1 MNSPRWKKLLRDLQA
16 ARGRMAMMVAA
27 IAVSIF
33 GVGTILSAYT
43 ILTREISRNYL
54 GTNPATA
61 FLELD
66 SVDASLV
73 EAVRQQLNIAD
84 AEAGSWVTARVEVK
98 PDEWLPLLLFV
109 APDFENMRISTF
121 TPEAGAYPPTDQT
134 ILVEREVLDFINV
147 KVGDVLTV
155 QTPNGSKQQ
164 IAISGTV
171 HDPSLAPAWQEQ
183 TVYAYITP
191 ATLKFLGESETL
203 QILKVSV
210 KDNPRD
216 LAVIES
222 TVSNLAGWL
231 KTQGRTVE
239 EIRIPPPGMH
249 PHQSQMN
256 SILVLLLVFSVMAL
270 VLSAILTAT
279 MIGGLLAQQV
289 RQIGIMKA
297 IGARSAQ
304 ITSMYLAL
312 VVVLGIIAVALG
324 LPFGVAAG
332 RGFAGLVGQLL
343 NFTIYSQAIPAWVYI
358 VLFLMGVLV
367 PLLVA
372 LNPIL
377 KITRTTVRETLSDY
391 GTNRESF
398 GSRGLDGLLSRIRL
412 LDNTLILALRNTFRR
427 RGRLILTLS
436 LLAAAGGMFMTGIN
450 VKMGWDSYIKYAA
463 SARHYDLEVRLNS
476 PQPEAEIAAL
486 VSSVPGVE
494 RVEAWNITPAAL
506 YRPDMLD
513 IVRTYPDGGHGSF
526 SLRSAPV
533 DSNLIDT
540 PLISGRWL
548 QAGDT
553 DAVVLNQM
561 AKSFF
566 PNAKIGDEI
575 RLMVNGQ
582 AATFKLAGVIKQ
594 ILTPSTAYV
603 LPSTF
608 AETTGISIES
618 TNAVR
623 VVMADHN
630 KESVASLTRTIEQAF
645 ASQNVSVKVAVSEAL
660 LDNATSGHVYI
671 FIVSLILISAVMA
684 VVGALGLMSS
694 MGTSV
699 IERTRE
705 FGIMRAIGAKSN
717 IILRNVI
724 SEGLFIGLMSW
735 AISVPLS
742 IPLTLGIGYL
752 VGTLSFRSPLPL
764 TVSPAG
770 LGIWLLII
778 VIGSV
783 AASAYPA
790 KQASQL
796 TVRETLAYV

>member
-16 ARGRMAMMVAA
+16 ARGRMMMMVAA

-43 ILTREISRNYL
+43 ILTREIRRNYL

-73 EAVRQQLNIAD
+73 EAVRQQPNIAD

-109 APDFENMRISTF
+109 VPDFENMRISTF

-147 KVGDVLTV
+147 KVGDALTV
-155 QTPNGSKQQ
+155 QTPNGSQKQ

-183 TVYAYITP
+183 TVYAYVTP

-210 KDNPRD
+210 KDDPRD
-216 LAVIES
+216 LAAIES
-222 TVSNLAGWL
+222 TISNLAGWL
-231 KTQGRTVE
+231 KAQGRTVE

-256 SILVLLLVFSVMAL
+256 SILVLLLVFSMMAL
-270 VLSAILTAT
+270 ILSAILTAT

-377 KITRTTVRETLSDY
+377 KITRTTVRETLNDY

-398 GSRGLDGLLSRIRL
+398 GSGNLDGLLSRIRL
-412 LDNTLILALRNTFRR
+412 VDNTLILALRNTFRR

-476 PQPEAEIAAL
+476 PQPEAEISAL

-526 SLRSAPV
+526 SLRSVPAE
-533 DSNLIDT
+533 SNLIDT

-548 QAGDT
+548 QSGDM

-566 PNAKIGDEI
+566 PDAQIGDEI

-608 AETTGISIES
+608 AETAGISIES
-618 TNAVR
+618 MNAVR
-623 VVMADHN
+623 VVMTDHN
-630 KESVASLTRTIEQAF
+630 NESIASLTREIEQAF

-684 VVGALGLMSS
+684 MVGALGLMSS

-735 AISVPLS
+735 VISVPLS

-783 AASAYPA
+783 ATSAYPA

-796 TVRETLAYV
+796 TVRETLSYV